1 MPENTL
7 TDSEKGSLCQ
17 YFLQLKPYDSRETF
31 EHYLAKHYVVLV
43 KNPATLEHARHMIK
57 KYQKDFPILLTLI
70 KQELHEQRRIDRNA
84 ENSKL

>member
-17 YFLQLKPYDSRETF
+17 YFLQLKPYDSLETF

-43 KNPATLEHARHMIK
+43 KNPATIEHARHMIK

-70 KQELHEQRRIDRNA
+70 KQELHEQRRLSTSAKNG
-84 ENSKL
+84 

>member
-7 TDSEKGSLCQ
+7 TDSEKATLCQ
-17 YFLQLKPYDSRETF
+17 YFSQLKPYDSREIF

-43 KNPATLEHARHMIK
+43 KNPATIEHARHMIK

-70 KQELHEQRRIDRNA
+70 KQRLKELREPNRNF
-84 ENSKL
+84 

>member
-1 MPENTL
+1 MHIL

-43 KNPATLEHARHMIK
+43 KNPATIEHARYMIK
-57 KYQKDFPILLTLI
+57 QYQRDFPILLTLI
-70 KQELHEQRRIDRNA
+70 KQRLKELREPNRNF
-84 ENSKL
+84 

>member
-1 MPENTL
+1 MKPMPIL

-43 KNPATLEHARHMIK
+43 KNPATIEHARYMIK
-57 KYQKDFPILLTLI
+57 QYQRDFPILLTLI
-70 KQELHEQRRIDRNA
+70 KQQLKELRDTNRNF
-84 ENSKL
+84 